1 MLDDFNWPIAIVLIV
16 AILVF
21 GGAKVACR
29 PATTPDLSAPAAP
42 CFESAILPDAATRFE
57 CPPGAQVAVNRP
69 GEGERPDDGPAFLCL
84 CPAMDEPDEAVV
96 GFDVEVTP

>member
-1 MLDDFNWPIAIVLIV
+1 MFEDFNWPIAIVLIV

-29 PATTPDLSAPAAP
+29 PDPVPVPSEPDAP

-57 CPPGAQVAVNRP
+57 CPPGAQVAIDRAE
-69 GEGERPDDGPAFLCL
+69 EGPVVLCL
-84 CPAMDEPDEAVV
+84 CPRRTGRPTSRPPFDAVV
-96 GFDVEVTP
+96 DP

>member
-1 MLDDFNWPIAIVLIV
+1 MFEDFNWPIAIVLIV

-29 PATTPDLSAPAAP
+29 PDPVPVPSEPDAP

-84 CPAMDEPDEAVV
+84 CPAMDEIDEAVV
-96 GFDVEVTP
+96 GLEVEVTP